1 MTAARTASVE
11 PQPCLRP
18 GCPTGEGEIVA
29 VDAHA
34 AGEPGRVIIEGVGD
48 VPGATMFDKMRHL
61 ATCHDDL
68 RRRMLREPRGYPA
81 ANCNL
86 VLPATDPVAAAG
98 FVIMEQVEYPPMSG
112 SNTICVATVLI
123 ETGMVAVS
131 EPVTRFT
138 LETPAGLVAVEA
150 QVENG
155 HARRVTF
162 ENVPAFAMQLDV
174 PVEVPDIGTLRIDL
188 AYGGMIYAIADA
200 AAIGLRLA
208 PDEGRDLV
216 RVGECIKAAAREQAP
231 QSHPEHPEVVGPT
244 IVSLVGPPSGPH
256 ADQRNAVVV
265 STGALDWGRPGTWT
279 GALDRSPCGTAT
291 CARMAALHA
300 RGELALHRD
309 FRNEGLLGTVFTGR
323 LVAETEVAGRPAVVP
338 TLSGT
343 AWVTGY
349 ARYVL
354 DPDDPFPAGFTVADI
369 WGAGTGGPDT
379 GSPDIGSPHIAGQD
393 AHG

>member
-1 MTAARTASVE
+1 MPLSAAVE

-18 GCPTGEGEIVA
+18 GCPTADAEIVA

-34 AGEPGRVIIEGVGD
+34 AGEPGRVIIGGIGD
-48 VPGATMFDKMRHL
+48 VPGDTMFDKMRHL

-86 VLPATDPVAAAG
+86 VLPATDPAAAAG
-98 FVIMEQVEYPPMSG
+98 LIIMEQVEYPPMSG
-112 SNTICVATVLI
+112 SNTICVATVLV
-123 ETGMVAVS
+123 ETGMVEVN
-131 EPVTRFT
+131 EPVTKFA
-138 LETPAGLVAVEA
+138 LEAPAGLVTVEVR
-150 QVENG
+150 VENG
-155 HARRVTF
+155 HARKVTF

-174 PVEVPDIGTLRIDL
+174 PVEVPDIGTVRIDV

-200 AAIGLRLA
+200 AALGLRLT
-208 PDEGRDLV
+208 PDEGRDIV

-231 QSHPEHPEVVGPT
+231 ESHPERPEVVGPT
-244 IVSLVGPPSGPH
+244 IVSLVGPPSGRH

-265 STGALDWGRPGTWT
+265 STGTLDWGQPGTWT

-291 CARMAALHA
+291 CARMAVLHA
-300 RGELALHRD
+300 RGELALGRD

-323 LVAETEVAGRPAVVP
+323 VVAETEVAGRPAVIP
-338 TLSGT
+338 TITGR

-349 ARYVL
+349 AHYVL
-354 DPDDPFPAGFTVADI
+354 DPDDPFPAGFTVGDI
-369 WGAGTGGPDT
+369 WGAGT
-379 GSPDIGSPHIAGQD
+379 
-393 AHG
+393 